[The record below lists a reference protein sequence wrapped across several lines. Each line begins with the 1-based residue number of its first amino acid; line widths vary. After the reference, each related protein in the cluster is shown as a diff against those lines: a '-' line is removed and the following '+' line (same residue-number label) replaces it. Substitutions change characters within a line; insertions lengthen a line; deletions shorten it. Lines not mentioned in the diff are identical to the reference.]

1 MQLLLYPVILDLFCA
16 RQVLPAFG
24 YRKDVEVVKSRLVV
38 YETGDAGIFCSL
50 SAREDIALRWVR
62 DIIIKWLC

>member
-38 YETGDAGIFCSL
+38 YKTNSGATTRQKDKKYLVYVFRNGS
-50 SAREDIALRWVR
+50 D
-62 DIIIKWLC
+62 K